1 MCRLRAGVL
10 AASIML
16 MAAAAPAL
24 ADGGGG
30 DGGMEPS
37 GPGRSITTDAVAQAI
52 RAADDAEDLG
62 KRSRQAIE
70 AANAALKANDRE
82 EAKRQLEKAERLH
95 RRSMEAW
102 TAAADASGDAA
113 QQLEDA
119 KTIGTTPT
127 ELRNLTDAAAD
138 ASRQNARAR
147 AAVDATQGP
156 LQALR
161 QQLR

>member
-1 MCRLRAGVL
+1 MFSGVTL
-10 AASIML
+10 ST
-16 MAAAAPAL
+16 PRTS
-24 ADGGGG
+24 GGSSTSSDNG
-30 DGGMEPS
+30 S
-37 GPGRSITTDAVAQAI
+37 
-52 RAADDAEDLG
+52 
-62 KRSRQAIE
+62 
-70 AANAALKANDRE
+70 
-82 EAKRQLEKAERLH
+82 
-95 RRSMEAW
+95 
-102 TAAADASGDAA
+102 AADASGDAA

>member
-1 MCRLRAGVL
+1 MHVTIEDL
-10 AASIML
+10 
-16 MAAAAPAL
+16 PAL
-24 ADGGGG
+24 ALFA
-30 DGGMEPS
+30 
-37 GPGRSITTDAVAQAI
+37 RVV
-52 RAADDAEDLG
+52 
-62 KRSRQAIE
+62 
-70 AANAALKANDRE
+70 
-82 EAKRQLEKAERLH
+82 QLH
-95 RRSMEAW
+95 SF